1 MEDQVRTVSK
11 TQQNEKGGKQAFK
24 HLKFER
30 PVASIK
36 MARNFIV
43 TSQVS
48 VTWKRQQNVCSAI
61 ICEFLC

>member
-48 VTWKRQQNVCSAI
+48 VT
-61 ICEFLC
+61 